1 MDPMTMMLIGS
12 AASSLMGNIIGG
24 LASSSD
30 RKAAEAAMNRAM
42 SAIEAVGAPP
52 DVAQA
57 LILKEFKKEGLLT
70 PSVENQ
76 VQQVFSKLQDYKE
89 DKTLRDAQVQALQ
102 LLQQRGMG
110 GLTEADRAAF
120 NQLRQ
125 QVAQEQQSK
134 LAQLQQS
141 MQSRGLAGSG
151 AELAIALQ
159 AQQEGTSR
167 LASGSDEI
175 ARTASQ
181 NALQALAQGSN
192 LSQQM
197 RATDLDVASRIAQAQ
212 DEFTKFNLLNQMGI
226 GQRNIERANRAQELQ
241 WQRAQNVS
249 DLNVNAYNEELRRQM
264 EAKKWMYEQQLA
276 RAQALAN
283 ASLGQAGQ
291 YQSRAQATQQG
302 WSQMG
307 QGLAN
312 VGLAG
317 VQYMGNKNKQDS
329 NSLPTYNYTVYN
341 YNTTPQNKYS
351 LGNFS
356 LGNSP
361 LLDPN
366 FDFRK

>member
-1 MDPMTMMLIGS
+1 MDPMTGMLIAS
-12 AASSLMGNIIGG
+12 AGASLLGNVLGG
-24 LASSSD
+24 LFSADD
-30 RKAAEAAMNRAM
+30 REAAERAM
-42 SAIEAVGAPP
+42 QKAMAAIESVGAPP

-57 LILKEFKKEGLLT
+57 LILREFKKEGLLT
-70 PSVENQ
+70 PVVENQ
-76 VQQVFSKLQDYKE
+76 VREVFSKLQDYTE
-89 DKTLRDAQVQALQ
+89 DKTLRDAQAQALQ

-110 GLTEADRAAF
+110 GLTAADRAAF

-141 MQSRGLAGSG
+141 LQARGLAGSG
-151 AELAIALQ
+151 AELAMALQ

-167 LASGSDEI
+167 LASGADEI

-192 LSQQM
+192 LSQQI
-197 RATDLDVASRIAQAQ
+197 RTTDLDVASRIAQAQ

-226 GQRNIERANRAQELQ
+226 YQRNVERANRAQELQ
-241 WQRAQNVS
+241 WQRAQQVS

-276 RAQALAN
+276 RAQMLTN
-283 ASLGQAGQ
+283 AALGQAGQ
-291 YQSRAQATQQG
+291 YQTRAQATQQG
-302 WSQMG
+302 WSQIG

-329 NSLPTYNYTVYN
+329 STTPAINI

-351 LGNFS
+351 LGNYS
-356 LGNSP
+356 LKDSP

-366 FDFRK
+366 FDFIK